1 MSEFSDTS
9 IAACGAPTVQCRR
22 LNLGATVEPNG
33 VAFRVW
39 APKRRRVEV
48 LLENLEKPASL
59 EKDQRGYF
67 SGLVIEA
74 QAGMRYRYRLDGEQ
88 VHSDPCSQYQGE
100 SATFFAAVPAVSMGC

>member
-9 IAACGAPTVQCRR
+9 IAAREAPTVQRRR
-22 LNLGATVEPNG
+22 LNLGATVEPT
-33 VAFRVW
+33 VSHFRYGRQKGDVSKYCW
-39 APKRRRVEV
+39 RTWKSP
-48 LLENLEKPASL
+48 SL

-88 VHSDPCSQYQGE
+88 VRSDPCSRYQGE
-100 SATFFAAVPAVSMGC
+100 SATFFAAVPVSMGR

>member
-1 MSEFSDTS
+1 MAEFSESS
-9 IAACGAPTVQCRR
+9 IAAREAPSVERR
-22 LNLGATVEPNG
+22 GLNLGATVKPNG

-88 VHSDPCSQYQGE
+88 VRSDPCSQYQGE
-100 SATFFAAVPAVSMGC
+100 SATFFAAVPAVSMGR

>member
-48 LLENLEKPASL
+48 LLENLEKPAPL
-59 EKDQRGYF
+59 EKDQREYF
-67 SGLVIEA
+67 SGLIIEA

-88 VHSDPCSQYQGE
+88 VRSDPCSQYQGE
-100 SATFFAAVPAVSMGC
+100 SATFFAAVPAVSMGR